1 MVRSCAL
8 LFSWKK
14 ITFFWKCF
22 FPYCKCCKFKKK
34 VEKSCDARFF
44 GAKTVLRIFWG
55 FLKKVGKIAFFAFFS
70 EKCLWSRVHFHQKSC
85 YHSSSDTW
93 FFWSEKKCQKKRVF
107 VFWNSFLKMKIGHLF
122 LSIFEFKKK
131 VLKTLKLS
139 IFSISPKYFDKNLSK
154 DPRKVQFLFSNERK
168 LISRFSRI
176 FWYFSI

>member
-1 MVRSCAL
+1 MVRSKTIH
-8 LFSWKK
+8 FFRKK
-14 ITFFWKCF
+14 ITFFIFYFFCYWKCF
-22 FPYCKCCKFKKK
+22 SFEKN
-34 VEKSCDARFF
+34 VEKSCDARFL
-44 GAKTVLRIFWG
+44 GDKTVLRFFFG
-55 FLKKVGKIAFFAFFS
+55 FQEKVEKITFFAFFS
-70 EKCLWSRVHFHQKSC
+70 EKSLWSRGHFVKKSR
-85 YHSSSDTW
+85 YHLSCKTSKKQGH
-93 FFWSEKKCQKKRVF
+93 KKCQKKRVF